1 MKTIKVPGRACKPGI
16 IIFFSIMLSALTAT
30 SLTAQKG
37 HAKTIITGRVVDAS
51 MYPVPNAIV
60 MIDGRHANVLTD
72 SDGKYKVRVDGNA
85 DMIGIL
91 TSKEGFME
99 LPVNGMKRIN
109 FQFSNNLAGQ
119 LQELKPDT
127 GDEDVNI
134 GYGTIKR
141 KHLTSQASTL
151 DKPAAKNDPYSNIYE
166 MIQEEAAGVR
176 VNGTDIII
184 PGASYY
190 QEAVPPLLVVDGV
203 TVNTLSGIPP
213 SAVESITVLKSAS
226 ATIYGTRGYGGAVVV
241 TTKGGR

>member
-1 MKTIKVPGRACKPGI
+1 MKAIKFPGKACKPGI
-16 IIFFSIMLSALTAT
+16 IIFFSIILSAFTAPG
-30 SLTAQKG
+30 LTAQKG
-37 HAKTIITGRVVDAS
+37 HAKTTITGRVVDAS
-51 MYPVPNAIV
+51 MYPVPNAVV
-60 MIDGRHANVLTD
+60 MIDGRDVNVLTN
-72 SDGKYKVRVDGNA
+72 SDGRYKVRVDGNA

-91 TSKEGFME
+91 TAKEGFLE

-109 FQFSNNLAGQ
+109 FQFSNNLTGQ
-119 LQELKPDT
+119 PAELKPDT

-134 GYGTIKR
+134 GYGTIKK
-141 KHLTSQASTL
+141 KHISSQATTL
-151 DKPAAKNDPYSNIYE
+151 EKPVGKKDPYSNIYE

-184 PGASYY
+184 PGAGFY
-190 QEAVPPLLVVDGV
+190 QEAVPPLLVVDGT

-226 ATIYGTRGYGGAVVV
+226 ATIYGTRGYGGAVVL